1 MRHFSQFR
9 GLLPYSQNTALK
21 RKCKVSFVLFV
32 LKILFE
38 KKTKKKKKKTTK
50 KQKKNKNKKQN
61 KKNNNKKQLVVQEM
75 IPLVIVTHL
84 IFFS

>member
-21 RKCKVSFVLFV
+21 RKCKVSFVLCFV

-38 KKTKKKKKKTTK
+38 KKI
-50 KQKKNKNKKQN
+50 
-61 KKNNNKKQLVVQEM
+61 QLVVREM
-75 IPLVIVTHL
+75 IPLVIVIHL
-84 IFFS
+84 IFFALFQNLLLAS